1 MNIHWVVQYNDG
13 TQHDS
18 DESGEGFKY
27 QDIDRDNLSQFR
39 MMDGNRVVAVLHLTP
54 ERKLIYR
61 KRVAVNVMTNN
72 KVAVFLFGWQE
83 TIEFDTGPYVAKK
96 SAQTLCALF
105 EDGHIEV
112 VNGFKENHPWFGKIN
127 FRPEEEL

>member
-27 QDIDRDNLSQFR
+27 QAIDRKLLSQFR
-39 MMDGNRVVAVLHLTP
+39 MMDGDRVVAVLHLTP

-61 KRVAVNVMTNN
+61 KRVAVNVTTND

-83 TIEFDTGPYVAKK
+83 EVGCYGTNV
-96 SAQTLCALF
+96 QTLCALF
-105 EDGHIEV
+105 EDGHIEIT
-112 VNGFKENHPWFGKIN
+112 NGFREGHEWFYPIN
-127 FRPEEEL
+127 FRPEEKL